1 MVSNKRYYARRA
13 AEELSR
19 ATRALTAEAREW
31 HQHLADGFLK
41 RVQEQTGQ
49 LSS

>member
-19 ATRALTAEAREW
+19 AARALTAEAREW

-41 RVQEQTGQ
+41 RAQEASPTLG
-49 LSS
+49 